1 MARVLFVFSIDGHRR
16 FDRRPL
22 SAAAVQLGISYIS
35 ALLKEHGH
43 ATRLVVLESRGGAA
57 EFPLVT
63 ERLCAFEPTLVCHTA
78 VATQYPF
85 IIRVAE
91 HVRALRPNLP
101 QLIGGVH
108 VSLNPEQAL
117 HDGFDA
123 VCIGEGEHPTLE
135 LAAALDAGQ
144 VPTGIANLW
153 LRRGGE
159 VERNATRPFVR
170 PLDSLPPPD
179 RHLWDEWLDH
189 TRPPVHTVLLGRGCP
204 YQCAYCCNHAL
215 KKLAAGPYV
224 RMRTPEAV
232 VREIESLA
240 APPDAEQS
248 MYLEVETFML
258 DSDWT
263 ESFCDRLAAF
273 NAQRRRPIRF
283 GANVRVTPHVE
294 VERFFAAFAR
304 ANIRSV
310 NIGLES
316 GSERI
321 RRDVLRRYYSNED
334 VLRTVR
340 AARAHGMQVALYN
353 LIGLPGETWRDFL
366 ETARMN
372 RLCRPDAHRTSIFY
386 PYPGTALHGVCQTQ
400 GLLGAGLP
408 TDRERKQAA
417 LDLPGFSLRKIQEC
431 HDYFDL
437 YVAHANLAWCR
448 LHILLRRGTDWVD
461 RHTRGVPGY
470 WRVRRGIAAVRRLL
484 RGCVRATVEAV
495 VSNVRTPRELG
506 G

>member
-35 ALLKEHGH
+35 ALLKAHGH
-43 ATRLVVLESRGGAA
+43 ETRLVVLESRRGAA

-63 ERLCAFEPTLVCHTA
+63 ERLRAFEPTLVCHTA

-85 IIRVAE
+85 IVRVAE

-117 HDGFDA
+117 RDGFDA
-123 VCIGEGEHPTLE
+123 VCVGEGEHPTLE
-135 LAAALDAGQ
+135 LAAALDAGL

-153 LRRGGE
+153 LRRGGD
-159 VERNATRPFVR
+159 VQRNATRPCVR

-179 RHLWDEWLDH
+179 RRMWDEWLDH
-189 TRPPVHTVLLGRGCP
+189 SRPPVHTVLLGRGCP

-240 APPDAEQS
+240 APSDAAQN

-273 NAQRRRPIRF
+273 NARRRRPIRF
-283 GANVRVTPHVE
+283 GANVRVDAHIE
-294 VERFFAAFAR
+294 VERFFAAFAQ
-304 ANIRSV
+304 ANIQSV
-310 NIGLES
+310 NIVPGVR
-316 GSERI
+316 SERI
-321 RRDVLRRYYSNED
+321 RRDVLRRYYSNDD

-340 AARAHGMQVALYN
+340 AARTHGMQVALYN
-353 LIGLPGETWRDFL
+353 LIGTAGETWRDFL

-386 PYPGTALHGVCQTQ
+386 PYPGTALHGVCREQ

-417 LDLPGFSLRKIQEC
+417 LDLPGFPRRRIQEC
-431 HDYFDL
+431 HDYFDV
-437 YVAHANLAWCR
+437 YVAHANPMWCR
-448 LHILLRRGTDWVD
+448 LHVLWRRCTEWVD
-461 RHTRGVPGY
+461 RHTRGLPGY
-470 WRVRRGIAAVRRLL
+470 WRVRCGIAAGQRLVR
-484 RGCVRATVEAV
+484 GGVRATVDAV
-495 VSNVRTPRELG
+495 ASHVRTPRELG